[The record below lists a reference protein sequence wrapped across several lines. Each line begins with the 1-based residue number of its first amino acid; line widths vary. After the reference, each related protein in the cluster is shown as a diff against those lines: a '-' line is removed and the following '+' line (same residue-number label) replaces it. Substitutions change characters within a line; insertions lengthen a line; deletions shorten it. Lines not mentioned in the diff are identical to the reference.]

1 MAGQGS
7 ARVSLREIDLSAP
20 TPVNRVL
27 TGTPAGVVGRAKRGP
42 AFVPTVFADIQE
54 FQDIFGSFSDK
65 GLDSNSNL
73 FGPLA
78 VSEWMSGN
86 PGQGAFVRLL
96 GVGSEPG
103 FIVGTKQLGTDGN
116 LISNSNAVN
125 TATDNSAIDVKG
137 KSFILGH
144 FVKDATNSKYLT
156 EANLQLQN
164 FETANIT
171 VVDQSLIVV
180 NDDFSIT
187 PIGTNETAR
196 QFTFKSTVTNSA
208 SQILIPTAA
217 INLLTSIS
225 TNFTQL
231 GVKKTALQTAINNL
245 ADEDAPIGPVEAAF
259 TTLQTEYTSLVTNKN
274 SLIANSTIKLD
285 TVQRVIGSD
294 LDVIASLITSLQT
307 NLTAISTSITALGAA
322 DLITFAAARTATTA
336 LITTFTDLID
346 DDNADVV
353 FKFNALRDN
362 KLTNNFLQ
370 ACEIK
375 KSIDTAFSDYK
386 ITATVDGA
394 IIKLVQLVSTLTA
407 SEIDVDITNMTANTL
422 TIATGDANVST
433 AIPLMRGLLMTPHNV
448 KASLSS
454 AIANK
459 ETAPTTQSVKDDI
472 GYEIGNLNNG
482 DFTLFLTGYTGQNKS
497 ITCSFDST
505 KSNYFYKVLNTDP
518 HKIEELGHYLH
529 SYYDINS
536 SVITSSVDGILNSS
550 NEAVTIATAGA
561 FCVANQTRSFEEF
574 DDKFQTAVSPWIVS
588 QDFGIKADGSDND
601 GMGDGILKLFRFHAL
616 DDGDIGN
623 RQVKVLVSN
632 LTQGEFGGFGT
643 FDITLQR
650 WDSNPLKN
658 SVLASWKRLSLDA
671 SASNY
676 IARVIGD
683 KKVYWD
689 FEATKPGLQEEGSY
703 PVTNKFVRVEVS
715 GEVAIGDVPAETIPC
730 GFAGIKKLHLKN
742 KFSDKSKV
750 LNAQHLNNLQQPPVP
765 MIRSIGKI
773 IQGAADEKDA
783 KIIPWG
789 VKFALKENVDV
800 TIDGFKE
807 YIEQTFNKSL
817 ISYTR
822 YFKNNWS
829 AVIVDGSLTEE
840 LDYANDPNFFHLE
853 KIRITKK
860 TDGKV
865 DNKKWGDAIFVRDSV
880 VANDTVPTGA
890 SRRFFRATRDLSLA
904 NNKYLSFSCF
914 MQGGFDGLDIFDED
928 KHYLKDAACYKEGQ
942 KTSKTGPVIETYQQ
956 GIDVYTDKAAA
967 EIQLLTVPGIRERLV
982 TNYAVQAAETRFD
995 TMYIMDIEQKNADG
1009 EFIINATDK
1018 PSVGQTIDEFS
1029 GRGMDTSFAASF
1041 FPDVMLN
1048 KPNGGS
1054 IKVPPSIAALGVMS
1068 RADNGGNAPWYA
1080 PAGINRGLVNASA
1093 AEFAISR
1100 EQLDELY
1107 DNDIN
1112 PIYIPAG
1119 RDQVHV
1125 FGQKTLL
1132 KNPSAL
1138 DRINV
1143 RRLLIYVRRRV
1154 KQIANTF
1161 LFQPNRADTLKAF
1174 ANAVEPILANIQAQ
1188 QGIERYK
1195 VQIDTTTTTQS
1206 DVENNTIRGKIYL
1219 QPTKS
1224 IEFISLDFEVRNSID

>member
-103 FIVGTKQLGTDGN
+103 FIVGSKKLGTDGVT
-116 LISNSNAVN
+116 VN
-125 TATDNSAIDVKG
+125 NPFANYRVNVPADQTFVAQNTG
-137 KSFILGH
+137 RTYMLGH
-144 FVKDATNSKYLT
+144 FATD
-156 EANLQLQN
+156 
-164 FETANIT
+164 TANARYLSETPGIQT
-171 VVDQSLIVV
+171 IGNAKIVPLI
-180 NDDFSIT
+180 
-187 PIGTNETAR
+187 
-196 QFTFKSTVTNSA
+196 
-208 SQILIPTAA
+208 
-217 INLLTSIS
+217 
-225 TNFTQL
+225 
-231 GVKKTALQTAINNL
+231 
-245 ADEDAPIGPVEAAF
+245 
-259 TTLQTEYTSLVTNKN
+259 
-274 SLIANSTIKLD
+274 
-285 TVQRVIGSD
+285 
-294 LDVIASLITSLQT
+294 
-307 NLTAISTSITALGAA
+307 
-322 DLITFAAARTATTA
+322 
-336 LITTFTDLID
+336 
-346 DDNADVV
+346 
-353 FKFNALRDN
+353 
-362 KLTNNFLQ
+362 
-370 ACEIK
+370 
-375 KSIDTAFSDYK
+375 
-386 ITATVDGA
+386 
-394 IIKLVQLVSTLTA
+394 
-407 SEIDVDITNMTANTL
+407 
-422 TIATGDANVST
+422 
-433 AIPLMRGLLMTPHNV
+433 RGILMTPNGV
-448 KASLSS
+448 KASLKS
-454 AIANK
+454 IWRKNTTGPVK
-459 ETAPTTQSVKDDI
+459 TNTAFQDDLAAADADNVPGC
-472 GYEIGNLNNG
+472 GYTVGDIDIDTL
-482 DFTLFLTGYTGQNKS
+482 DFTLFLSGFNGDLNQIK
-497 ITCSFDST
+497 CSYNPA
-505 KSNYFYKVLNTDP
+505 KSNYFFKVLNTDP
-518 HKIEELGHYLH
+518 HKIEETGHYLH
-529 SYYDINS
+529 AYYDIS
-536 SVITSSVDGILNSS
+536 DAIIDVKITDGIVP
-550 NEAVTIATAGA
+550 EVFPVDPAGA
-561 FCVANQTRSFEEF
+561 FCIPADTKGGYEEF
-574 DDKFQTAVSPWIVS
+574 DNKFQTAVSPWIVS
-588 QDFGIKADGSDND
+588 QDFGIKADGSDNV

-616 DDGDIGN
+616 DDGEIGN

-643 FDITLQR
+643 FDITLQK

-683 KKVYWD
+683 KRVYWD

-730 GFAGIKKLHLKN
+730 GFAGIKTLKF
-742 KFSDKSKV
+742 K
-750 LNAQHLNNLQQPPVP
+750 NNLGNALFTENELFINNNPFSKLLIPPVP

-773 IQGAADEKDA
+773 IQTAAAEKEA

-800 TIDGFKE
+800 TNDGFKE

-829 AVIVDGSLTEE
+829 SVIVSGSLTEE

-853 KIRITKK
+853 KIAITTK
-860 TDGKV
+860 TGDKI
-865 DNKKWGDAIFVRDSV
+865 DNKKWGDAIFLRNSDLTK
-880 VANDTVPTGA
+880 DTKPNNA
-890 SRRFFRATRDLSLA
+890 PRRFFRATRDLSLA

-967 EIQLLTVPGIRERLV
+967 EIQLLVVPGIRERLV
-982 TNYAVQAAETRFD
+982 TNYGVQAAETRFD

-1143 RRLLIYVRRRV
+1143 RRLLIYVRRKV
-1154 KQIANTF
+1154 KQIANIF

-1174 ANAVEPILANIQAQ
+1174 SNAVEPILANIQAQ